1 MASETALQESN
12 IKTIRVLQQD
22 LTTLTPNMKIDKRDS
37 MKPGSK
43 RPAGAD
49 WLDTP
54 VRAKRQKIEYASP
67 YHREFAEL
75 EKETADSL
83 LSKAQSTITAL
94 SSMVTLARSN
104 HVKELN
110 SRLKSQ
116 QISFDAVREEWEKK
130 KKAELK
136 TKISEIQTESK
147 KELEEEKI
155 KSKEK
160 LVENIKLQEK
170 NKELEESLRRL
181 RDELKDEEEK
191 SKENLV
197 EKIKSQEK
205 NKVFI
210 KEAEK
215 LQQQI
220 AVQKSEKS
228 SVEKELH
235 DLKDA
240 YNTLST
246 EYDEFQNNLVEQLQQ
261 TKKSRGRRQ
270 TLPR

>member
-130 KKAELK
+130 KKTELK

-160 LVENIKLQEK
+160 LVEKIKL
-170 NKELEESLRRL
+170 
-181 RDELKDEEEK
+181 
-191 SKENLV
+191 
-197 EKIKSQEK
+197 QEK

-261 TKKSRGRRQ
+261 TKKSRGD
-270 TLPR
+270 LS